1 MWSLTGHLRKR
12 SLLLPKCLG
21 VVILNLLENNFLPV
35 IDVLG
40 ATRRVSVKAALSLGS
55 NVRAIHSSSPLA
67 VIAAH
72 RLLLAILQRVFGAST
87 LEDRAR
93 WWQTGRFPPE
103 ALNAYFDR
111 YRDRFNLFDLQR
123 PFLQVA
129 DMTPEMSSRPWTALA
144 AASASGNNKTLFDHG
159 LDDAPAALDAH
170 DAALVLLAAQ
180 ATALGGGRS
189 AFQYTS
195 HAPSATASLVLVEGD
210 NLFKTLLL
218 NLIGQ
223 TVAQHQQDIAIWERE
238 VPLRVEHMRSGPELA
253 YRGIAQIY
261 SLPARSIRLFS
272 EGESGSVRM
281 VGVASGERIDNKQGH
296 DIDPMV
302 AYRTD
307 PERGLQSLSLDL
319 AKDFWR
325 DFVALRP
332 KPDGDGWRPP
342 QVVQQ
347 AIRLMREL
355 RIDARPTLRVI
366 GQANDKAKIEMWRDT
381 RFALPRGLV
390 ADDDAWGS
398 VQTALADAEIAGK
411 ELDAASFELA
421 CQLKS
426 PGGKNV
432 DRKSATA
439 LKQSFPM
446 LGQYWS
452 LLGREFPAWL
462 ARFDLLGDADSRER
476 DWKCRVRE
484 ALIDAWQQ
492 ADHVVPRNY
501 RGDRALIESDQ
512 RIRKHR
518 RVLDLAIDPTP
529 IDSGSKAA

>member
-1 MWSLTGHLRKR
+1 MNLIVEDWIPVRDME
-12 SLLLPKCLG
+12 G
-21 VVILNLLENNFLPV
+21 VV
-35 IDVLG
+35 
-40 ATRRVSVKAALSLGS
+40 RRVSMSTALTQAGS
-55 NVRAIHSSSPLA
+55 FRDISHASPLVIVAIHR
-67 VIAAH
+67 IA
-72 RLLLAILQRVFGAST
+72 LAILQRVFGAST

-93 WWQTGRFPPE
+93 WGQSGRFPPE

-111 YRDRFNLFDLQR
+111 YRDRFNLFDLHR

-144 AASASGNNKTLFDHG
+144 AASASGNNKTLFDHS
-159 LDDAPAALDAH
+159 LDNTPAVLDAH

-180 ATALGGGRS
+180 GTALGGGRS

-223 TVAQHQQDIAIWERE
+223 TGAQHQQDIAIWERE
-238 VPLRVEHMRSGPELA
+238 VPLSVEHMRSGPELA

-272 EGESGSVRM
+272 EGDGGSVRM

-307 PERGLQSLSLDL
+307 PERGLQSLSLDQ

-332 KPDGDGWRPP
+332 KPDGNGWRPP

-355 RIDARPTLRVI
+355 RIYGRPTLRVI
-366 GQANDKAKIEMWRDT
+366 GQANDKAKIEMWRDS

-398 VQTALADAEIAGK
+398 VQTALADAEVAGK

-462 ARFDLLGDADSRER
+462 AQFDQLGDADARER
-476 DWKCRVRE
+476 DWKCRVRA
-484 ALIDAWQQ
+484 ALIDAWQK

-518 RVLDLAIDPTP
+518 RALDLAIDPTP